1 MLRFNYYQ
9 CLDVTDTQKTILIIE
24 DETEANHYFVT
35 ALRAEGFNAVGV
47 LSGREGL
54 DKLAQIHVD
63 MVLLDIMMQG
73 IDGIETCKMIRQNPK
88 WQSLPIC
95 MITASVD
102 VEKVVTSFKAGANGY
117 IVKPFD
123 LDELLAKISELTI
136 VPATR

>member
-9 CLDVTDTQKTILIIE
+9 CLAVTDTQKTILIIE
-24 DETEANHYFVT
+24 DETEANRYFVT

-54 DKLAQIHVD
+54 EKLGQIHVD